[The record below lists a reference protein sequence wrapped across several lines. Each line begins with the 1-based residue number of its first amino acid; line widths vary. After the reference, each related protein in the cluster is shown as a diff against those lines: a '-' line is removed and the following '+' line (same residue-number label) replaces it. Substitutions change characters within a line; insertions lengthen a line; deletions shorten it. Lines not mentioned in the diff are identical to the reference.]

1 MSAHQKELAQLTA
14 EVKELLGQL
23 RMQSRTIQKQRD
35 DWGAAD
41 SPSVVQTIERNQT
54 QQPGRATAEWDY
66 IFAPI
71 RGHSDDTRDHTYVPS
86 TDLGG
91 DEGDGAKADT
101 DDEPREASTEGY
113 EHDYETN
120 NEEDR
125 VVLPTVECQSASESE
140 DAAPSA
146 PTPQRK
152 RKRKPEH
159 SIRYITATPSPRK
172 KKSRHVEQGKV
183 KRVHEK
189 DKEMKSARMP
199 VVVLSD
205 NEEHEETEDWQQEV
219 LAAKK
224 KQDKKVTPVVNPYLE
239 IIAREQ
245 ARLRALRMA

>member
-23 RMQSRTIQKQRD
+23 RMQSRTRD
-35 DWGAAD
+35 DWGAAG
-41 SPSVVQTIERNQT
+41 SPSVVQSIERDQT

-71 RGHSDDTRDHTYVPS
+71 RGHSDDARDHTYVPS
-86 TDLGG
+86 TDLGEEE
-91 DEGDGAKADT
+91 DDGAKADT
-101 DDEPREASTEGY
+101 DDEPRKASTEGY
-113 EHDYETN
+113 EHNYEKH
-120 NEEDR
+120 NEEDG

-152 RKRKPEH
+152 RKWKQEH
-159 SIRYITATPSPRK
+159 SMRSTTTTPSPRK

-183 KRVHEK
+183 KRAHEK
-189 DKEMKSARMP
+189 GKEMKSARVP

-205 NEEHEETEDWQQEV
+205 NEEHDETEDRQQAA

-239 IIAREQ
+239 IIAQEQ